1 MVCIIMKLIGK
12 RTIRL
17 FSYSIIRVLH
27 REKMQR
33 MASLLHSKI
42 RQTIMIDQRVVVKS
56 VVVKK
61 KYVY

>member
-1 MVCIIMKLIGK
+1 
-12 RTIRL
+12 
-17 FSYSIIRVLH
+17 
-27 REKMQR
+27 MQR